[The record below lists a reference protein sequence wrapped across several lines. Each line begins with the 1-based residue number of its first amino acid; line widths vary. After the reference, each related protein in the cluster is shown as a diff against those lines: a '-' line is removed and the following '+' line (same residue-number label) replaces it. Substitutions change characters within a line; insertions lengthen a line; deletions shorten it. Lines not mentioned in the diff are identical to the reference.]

1 MTEYSPFKMKGFSK
15 HATGPRAKAKP
26 TKPGKDAPL
35 SPGFE
40 DPIKIQR
47 VQREGLTPNS
57 QKFNKKARANTPK
70 AKAKRLLDHVNT
82 PAKLVKPK
90 KSKVSAHGQLNDA
103 EAEYKEDKKLYRK
116 AKRKLRKAKKVDKPK
131 KPTFRKLK
139 KYSDLEKYDDDRG

>member
-47 VQREGLTPNS
+47 VQREGLTPHS
-57 QKFNKKARANTPK
+57 QKFSKI
-70 AKAKRLLDHVNT
+70 AKQNV
-82 PAKLVKPK
+82 
-90 KSKVSAHGQLNDA
+90 KSKD
-103 EAEYKEDKKLYRK
+103 Y
-116 AKRKLRKAKKVDKPK
+116 
-131 KPTFRKLK
+131 K
-139 KYSDLEKYDDDRG
+139 KYSDLEKYDDDRPSPAKGKISASCKAYAKRRFKVWPSAYASGFAVKSQKAGKC

>member
-15 HATGPRAKAKP
+15 HAT
-26 TKPGKDAPL
+26 
-35 SPGFE
+35 
-40 DPIKIQR
+40 
-47 VQREGLTPNS
+47 TPS
-57 QKFNKKARANTPK
+57 
-70 AKAKRLLDHVNT
+70 
-82 PAKLVKPK
+82 KLVKPK

-116 AKRKLRKAKKVDKPK
+116 TKRRLRKAKKVDKPK